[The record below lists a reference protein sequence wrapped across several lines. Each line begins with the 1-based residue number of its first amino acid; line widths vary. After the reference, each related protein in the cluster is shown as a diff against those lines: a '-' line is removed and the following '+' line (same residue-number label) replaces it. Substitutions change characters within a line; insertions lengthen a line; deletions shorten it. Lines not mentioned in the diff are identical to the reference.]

1 MVAVKSEKTKSYMKT
16 IFKTVACLSFLIS
29 FAACQELKIDTQMT
43 PEKEAASIRMESDV
57 LEAYTISATNP
68 QPVSFKVA
76 SNTPWTITRSDNA
89 EWLAVTPASSS
100 ISGLN
105 VDVTITAVEN
115 TTYEDRSVT
124 LTLVGEKTEKTYSV
138 TITQNKL
145 GKLYVQPVSEN
156 FASTG
161 GSLPFTIETNVAWE
175 ARSSEQWLTLSEN
188 SGVGDGS
195 VITLEATATENVS
208 IVRKAIVTVVAG
220 EDTETFEVTQKGIS
234 LDILPVDN
242 PEVARDG
249 NGELILDV
257 DASID
262 WKVESSE
269 EWLTAVKTDDGKV
282 KVTATFNN
290 KFAPRKATVT
300 LLPVSSAY
308 GDIKSELEITQ
319 AVNFNFSGNY
329 EILEDGSVKLMCGA
343 KSKVTTKDKFRYVT
357 LNLTMGDVSFGSK
370 GELWCAVSAG
380 ECNIYSQISLGG
392 SIRLRQDGNLPV
404 TKKPNEDPI
413 STYKNVNLS
422 GIDQAALNAMTEYR
436 FEVLP
441 EITPDGDYDGVFWH
455 VVNFWYNGTKNT
467 TLNFRSVFVDD
478 PTASGNYWFGF
489 NNTTSDDTWYI
500 IKSCDITVH
509 SEE

>member
-124 LTLVGEKTEKTYSV
+124 LTLVGEKTDKTYSV

-156 FASTG
+156 FASAG

-220 EDTETFEVTQKGIS
+220 EDTETFEVTQKGVS
-234 LDILPVDN
+234 LDILPINN

-269 EWLTAVKTDDGKV
+269 EWLTAVKTDDGKI

-308 GDIKSELEITQ
+308 GDIKSELEVTQ
-319 AVNFNFSGNY
+319 PVNFKFEGNY
-329 EILEDGSVKLMCGA
+329 DILEDGSIKIKCGA
-343 KSKVTTKDKFRYVT
+343 KTRVTTLDKYRFIT
-357 LNLTMGDVSFGSK
+357 LTLKMGDVNFGDK
-370 GELWCAVSAG
+370 GELWVVTNPIAD
-380 ECNIYSQISLGG
+380 CNIYNQCSLGG
-392 SIRLRQDGNLPV
+392 NLRIRQDGTLPNAG
-404 TKKPNEDPI
+404 K
-413 STYKNVNLS
+413 STYNNAKFT
-422 GIDQAALNAMTEYR
+422 GIDKAALNAMTEYR

-441 EITPDGDYDGVFWH
+441 NLVLDEGYTNVWLHEI
-455 VVNFWYNGTKNT
+455 NFWYNGAINT
-467 TLNFRSVFVDD
+467 TMKGRSPYADD
-478 PTASGNYWFGF
+478 ASAEGVYWFGF
-489 NNTTSDDTWYI
+489 YNSTSDDTWYI